1 MRRIFS
7 GRDARKT
14 PTVFGALFA
23 ILVLHVLLLIPTY
36 PGNIVPGAFLYLPV
50 ELPVLLLVFAIPLG
64 RLGRLLRALL
74 VVALS
79 VITVIKIA
87 NVIAYLVF
95 ARPFNPVV
103 DPSLVPIALETLGL
117 ANIWLGIGAGVA
129 MLLLVIGIVALFV
142 WTSHRLSA
150 PGYRVAVF
158 GIAFVLLA
166 GAIGFRNAPP
176 LKGYTVWNATTFV
189 REQVAN
195 VRGSLAAAAQFKRDV
210 AADPFRDIPGERL
223 LTRLQ
228 GHDVLLIFVEAYGR
242 HALEDPGSAPVAQLA
257 ASEAAL
263 RVSGYAMRSAWLVSP
278 TFGGA
283 SWLAH
288 GTFVTGLWIDDHQR
302 YNTLFVSDY
311 KTLIS
316 DFGRSGWRTVAVMPL
331 FTRPWPEG
339 AFFGYD
345 QIYTSANLGY
355 AGPPFG
361 YITMPD
367 QYVLSTF
374 DAREM
379 QAPGRKPIMLEM
391 ALNSSHLPWTPR
403 PHFVP
408 WENVGDGS
416 VFATAR
422 EGSEFDVDWLD
433 KAKMRDHY
441 HKAIS
446 YTLQAVFSYLT
457 DKITQPALV
466 IVVGDHQPISPIAG
480 AAASHDV
487 PIHILSRDPALLE
500 SFEGWTDGLMP
511 SAQSPIWKM
520 DAMRGHILK
529 AFSGDPSPAPSEAP
543 PVEPVEPSPTSS
555 P

>member
-7 GRDARKT
+7 GRDARQP
-14 PTVFGALFA
+14 PTFFA
-23 ILVLHVLLLIPTY
+23 ILIAILLLHGLLLVPTY
-36 PGNIVPGAFLYLPV
+36 PDNIVPGAFLYLPA
-50 ELPVLLLVFAIPLG
+50 ELPLLLLAFALPLG
-64 RLGRLLRALL
+64 RVGAILR
-74 VVALS
+74 VALVLALS
-79 VITVIKIA
+79 LFTAIKIA
-87 NVIAYLVF
+87 NFIAFLVF

-117 ANIWLGIGAGVA
+117 ANVWLGIAAGVA
-129 MLLLVIGIVALFV
+129 MVLLVAGIVAGLIWV
-142 WTSHRLSA
+142 SRRLST
-150 PGYRVAVF
+150 PGSRPAVIGVAV
-158 GIAFVLLA
+158 VLLA
-166 GAIGFRNAPP
+166 GVIGFRFAPP
-176 LKGYTVWNATTFV
+176 LKDYAVWQAAAFT
-189 REQVAN
+189 RDQAAN
-195 VRGSLAAAAQFKRDV
+195 VRGSLAAAAQFRRDV

-223 LTRLQ
+223 LTRLR

-242 HALEDPGSAPVAQLA
+242 HALEDSASPPVAQLA

-263 RVSGYAMRSAWLVSP
+263 RAAGYGMRSAWLVSP

-316 DFGRSGWRTVAVMPL
+316 DFGRAGWHTVAVMPL

-339 AFFGYD
+339 GFFGYD
-345 QIYTSANLGY
+345 RIYTSTNLGY

-367 QYVLSTF
+367 QYVLSAF

-379 QAPGRKPIMLEM
+379 QAPGRKPVMVEM

-403 PHFVP
+403 PHFLP
-408 WENVGDGS
+408 WENVGDGA
-416 VFATAR
+416 VFADAR

-433 KAKMRDHY
+433 KDKMRGHY
-441 HKAIS
+441 HKAIA
-446 YTLQAVFSYLT
+446 YTLQTVFSYLT

-480 AAASHDV
+480 SSASHDV
-487 PIHILSRDPALLE
+487 PIHILSRDPSLLD
-500 SFEGWTDGLMP
+500 SFAGWTDGLMP
-511 SAQSPIWKM
+511 SAQSPVWKM
-520 DAMRGHILK
+520 DAMRGHILN
-529 AFSGDPSPAPSEAP
+529 AFSADPPEPPAQPPS
-543 PVEPVEPSPTSS
+543 
-555 P
+555 